1 MNRYE
6 QALVDAVRQITKDNA
21 AHAASDARWLL
32 GMVMNA
38 APQLSGQREYKLFT
52 SLLSCNGNRILAEAA
67 KKPAAARDAE
77 VERLVQRLQSD
88 FLLDEASARRICAL
102 YLAGI
107 TGDESYIRA
116 LDSAGN
122 KTNPAPQNAPKPKQR
137 PQPQQRPAPSPAPA
151 QPTPAPQQT
160 QQQRPTPTPAPQ
172 PQPTPQP
179 AQNTPPAKKSSR
191 LIGVLVS
198 VVVVLIAAALGT
210 STGRALVGGLF
221 GGDKLAGTTWRGE
234 LNITKEI
241 AAELDETVAKEF
253 ADMDGISADSLP
265 QFSDYCGAIKVVADL
280 SFSDDGAISMTIN
293 ETALRNTAREAIGE
307 PTAQW
312 MLDCLKAISR
322 EMGADLEEMGYSD
335 DDILLMTVGMTKDE
349 LTDYVG
355 DYMDEYVGDA
365 LKEAADDVTVS
376 AYYKVRGGKIY
387 ILNTPNQSVSNSPYY
402 TYTLKDSTLV
412 LETAVG
418 LDEGAE
424 NVYPLTLTK
433 VG

>member
-191 LIGVLVS
+191 LVGILVS
-198 VVVVLIAAALGT
+198 VVVVLIAAAIGT
-210 STGRALVGGLF
+210 GTGRALAGGLF

-234 LNITKEI
+234 VDITDEI
-241 AAELDETVAKEF
+241 AAELDP
-253 ADMDGISADSLP
+253 D
-265 QFSDYCGAIKVVADL
+265 
-280 SFSDDGAISMTIN
+280 
-293 ETALRNTAREAIGE
+293 
-307 PTAQW
+307 
-312 MLDCLKAISR
+312 
-322 EMGADLEEMGYSD
+322 
-335 DDILLMTVGMTKDE
+335 
-349 LTDYVG
+349 
-355 DYMDEYVGDA
+355 
-365 LKEAADDVTVS
+365 
-376 AYYKVRGGKIY
+376 
-387 ILNTPNQSVSNSPYY
+387 
-402 TYTLKDSTLV
+402 
-412 LETAVG
+412 
-418 LDEGAE
+418 
-424 NVYPLTLTK
+424 
-433 VG
+433 

>member
-1 MNRYE
+1 MNVWEKRLITAIKKACAANGAQTLYDG
-6 QALVDAVRQITKDNA
+6 QRLCALIESADPELAQ
-21 AHAASDARWLL
+21 
-32 GMVMNA
+32 
-38 APQLSGQREYKLFT
+38 QREYKNFRALVRCGGNT
-52 SLLSCNGNRILAEAA
+52 LLAQSAHAPRAELQKNIETLGRSMGKGYAID
-67 KKPAAARDAE
+67 R
-77 VERLVQRLQSD
+77 VSGERS
-88 FLLDEASARRICAL
+88 CAL
-102 YLAGI
+102 YLTAV

-116 LDSAGN
+116 LDAAPEN
-122 KTNPAPQNAPKPKQR
+122 KNDHT
-137 PQPQQRPAPSPAPA
+137 PQPTPRPA
-151 QPTPAPQQT
+151 PTPAPQQT